1 MKRFT
6 TIIGTLALTGLAIG
20 SAQGQTLADKV
31 NEMFGQTPPP
41 AAAPVEPA
49 LAAPGSAA
57 AVAPADGAVAEV
69 APPPLTAESI
79 NNADMAAYLASLL
92 TPVVAPAPV
101 VGPDGTVVPASKPKV
116 YPSAAVARLQVLLD
130 QAGASPGVIDGFMG
144 DNVTKAIMAAQT
156 LAGLPA
162 DGKLSADL
170 LARLDQR
177 QAVIGVYTITD
188 ADIADL
194 TAPTPA
200 DYAEKAQMKFLG
212 YSTVIEELAER
223 FHMDEDFL
231 KALNPNAQ
239 FVPGEQIEAVV
250 TGANRAGVV
259 AKIDADKKLRQVRAY
274 DAAGTLLAAYPA
286 TIGSEDN
293 PSPSGTYTVVSV
305 TPDPGYTYNPKVN
318 FQQGDN
324 TEVLQIPPGPNGPVG
339 SMWIALSKP
348 TFGIH
353 GTPEPSKIDKTGS
366 HGCIRLTNWD
376 AGELAGMVSKGVV
389 VTFLE

>member
-6 TIIGTLALTGLAIG
+6 TIIGSLALSGLMAG
-20 SAQGQTLADKV
+20 AAQGQTLADKV
-31 NEMFGQTPPP
+31 NEMFGQTPAP
-41 AAAPVEPA
+41 ASAAPAAPVD
-49 LAAPGSAA
+49 G
-57 AVAPADGAVAEV
+57 AVAPAADAAAVPG

-79 NNADMAAYLASLL
+79 NNVDMAAYLSSLMA
-92 TPVVAPAPV
+92 PVAAPAPAPV
-101 VGPDGTVVPASKPKV
+101 VGADGTAVAPPKPKA
-116 YPSAAVARLQVLLD
+116 YPSPAVARLQVLLD

-170 LARLDQR
+170 LGRLDQR

-188 ADIADL
+188 ADIAEL

-212 YSTVIEELAER
+212 YSNALEELAER

-231 KALNPNAQ
+231 NALNPNAQ
-239 FVPGEQIEAVV
+239 FVPGEQVEAVV
-250 TGANRAGVV
+250 AGANRTGVV
-259 AKIDADKKLRQVRAY
+259 AKVDADKKLRQVRAY

-305 TPDPGYTYNPKVN
+305 THDPGYTYNPKVN
-318 FQQGDN
+318 FQQGNN

-376 AGELAGMVSKGVV
+376 ADELAGMVSKGVV